1 MIKTSSLDRW
11 ISHSYSG
18 TPEGL
23 GIFRIVFS
31 SFLLFF
37 LIPGS
42 GMDHFEFL
50 SAIPPDFFNPPP
62 GPLRLLDGYPELIVF
77 RLLRL
82 VIILSVVAMM
92 LGFFTKKA
100 SILAGLTVLLLQGGI
115 YSVGKV
121 NHEILIGMVP
131 LVMAWSNW
139 GAAYSVDEFGGQVS
153 NQKIETWPITLLSVF
168 LAFMMFTAGF
178 PKILGGWLDI
188 STQATQGHL
197 MNQYFE
203 NGRQALLASAAVKT
217 DVPIFWELLDWATV
231 IFETGFLFVLWKP
244 RLFKIFVGL
253 AVLFHF
259 STMMILNIAFLPNFA
274 VYALFLNW
282 TGFHSGLDRF
292 FSRGGN
298 AKKYIYVTSTSI
310 SILLFGGLKW
320 LSSQNI
326 VLKNSDLILHEVVMV
341 SFALIV
347 IIVIGVGRLLTR
359 VRQSI

>member
-1 MIKTSSLDRW
+1 VNKKSSFDRW
-11 ISHSYSG
+11 IFHSYSG

-23 GIFRIVFS
+23 GILRIIFS

-37 LIPGS
+37 LIPGN
-42 GMDHFEFL
+42 GIAHFEFI
-50 SAIPPDFFNPPP
+50 SSIPADFFNPPP
-62 GPLRLLDGYPELIVF
+62 GPLRILGGYPELIVF
-77 RLLRL
+77 RFLRL
-82 VIILSVVAMM
+82 IIILSAVAMM

-100 SILAGLTVLLLQGGI
+100 SIAAGISILLLQGAV

-131 LVMAWSNW
+131 LLMAFSNW

-153 NQKIETWPITLLSVF
+153 NREIETWPITLLSIF

-178 PKILGGWLDI
+178 PKILGGWLDL

-203 NGRQALLASAAVKT
+203 NGRQALLASFVVKT
-217 DVPIFWELLDWATV
+217 DSTIFWEFLDWATV
-231 IFETGFLFVLWKP
+231 FFEIGFLFVLWKP
-244 RLFKIFVGL
+244 QLFKVFIGL

-259 STMMILNIAFLPNFA
+259 STMMILNIAFLPNIA
-274 VYALFLNW
+274 VYAVFVNWTAIYKSLNW
-282 TGFHSGLDRF
+282 F

-298 AKKYIYVTSTSI
+298 AQKYIYAVATGI

-326 VLKNSDLILHEVVMV
+326 VLTNSDLTLHEAVLV
-341 SFALIV
+341 SFALVVV
-347 IIVIGVGRLLTR
+347 IAIGSGFLLNRL
-359 VRQSI
+359 RQAS